1 MWTGP
6 ITVSIPNPHTRIC
19 ADLEV
24 SSITW
29 LETLVFL
36 VVHTPSSYDNSQAP
50 NSTFHLITRQLP
62 SSFTFQ
68 KVSDP
73 AGPFGLNRSPPH
85 HFLLRLKDF
94 PPNLQDVILV
104 ASTAST
110 DIGLFTRSKVPLTS
124 DKPADRTTGV
134 FTMTEMSDDSRRAQ
148 LPMTAGLTDT
158 SPIGFALDLSSKE
171 KVAKPIPADEM
182 DESPTPLP
190 ALMVLNNEGVLA
202 SWWVIYSE
210 SIRQGTIYPGL
221 VIAGGTAQPTQAPPA
236 AIQAPTSA
244 FGAPSMPAFGASAF
258 GSTAPAFG
266 STTSSVFGAPSLPG
280 ITGGAFGGPSAHGK
294 SQSPWG
300 TNTTSTAPSTNSFGT
315 FSSTPSAAPKPA
327 FGAPSFGT
335 TSTPSFGGLGNRVSP
350 WATGGSTGPNA
361 AFGQAGGLPK
371 PTSVFGAPASTK
383 STPAQ
388 SSGFAAFAS
397 KGGFAAA
404 AGAAT
409 SPTGSVF
416 GSKPTSNAFGSPS
429 AGSMNTGSVFGGT
442 ANKVEGKPTFGSSGF
457 VLGSTFKADP
467 NAKDD
472 VAETSGEPKDSFFGG
487 GFSNA
492 LGDTSKNVEAPVS
505 KETEMDSDEAPK
517 TEVPAKIET
526 TTPSSTP
533 AAPKTQLFGS
543 ITPAT
548 GLFGTPVTS
557 STPTAKPALAG
568 FSFGQQTADKLQT
581 AGFSFA
587 NLNAAPS
594 VAPKT
599 PITAGPEPSS
609 KPAVTL
615 ASPQIKEEP
624 TPETPPL
631 SKKIPEAP
639 LPPDSTSKTSY
650 AAGES
655 SASSVEPDAPLPPDF
670 IPKAAVKAAQHPESP
685 ITGKAAEK
693 PVPADLPPPADIPA
707 GPEDE
712 GDDES
717 EFLTEEEGE
726 DESKEPSEEGSG
738 EDVTKDMSP
747 TSEANQTPGF
757 TPQSSFGGTKNR
769 GPESNMFTKI
779 ERPGEVQPQRSLF
792 GEINRST
799 APILPPPRVQQSPR
813 SPSPVRTSVPPRMRP
828 DASRSVSAPD
838 AAFQASQTLGSQ
850 RIGGRSTISTQYL
863 HAASRDGAEQ
873 QAEARRREN
882 RARKE
887 EEETRSLQDD
897 EDDKMQ
903 TYLASDVKP
912 TLTLDAFVAHADYVG
927 NKSMESIPAQVE
939 AVYKDI
945 NSMIDTLGLNAR
957 ALKCFAEGHDVL
969 SKDEGRT
976 IQDLD
981 EGIGEWCLVE
991 VEELSRLVE
1000 VEFAQELEEC
1010 RVKDLV
1016 AKLDICNDLQK
1027 DMIRLRAKH
1036 EDIKK
1041 IIDYYRDPSH
1051 LAIARGQPLSAEQ
1064 AAQQHDLR
1072 RDFTKFQKLLTEAEE
1087 SVTVLKAKI
1096 VSQATSNGKTNGS
1109 AGPTVEAVMRT
1120 IAKMTS
1126 MAEKRSGDIDVLEG
1140 QMRRLRFSST
1150 TSAGSREGSPFATPQ
1165 NNRTSLRN
1173 PGTSSTYGL
1182 FYTPDSIKDT
1192 PQRFQNSLMSSVGS
1206 QSRNSPPRKKL
1217 SGYTA
1222 EEKTLLKLKLARK
1235 KEVTNKLRTALQ
1247 KNGTNVRL
1255 MVDEDDD

>member
-1 MWTGP
+1 M
-6 ITVSIPNPHTRIC
+6 
-19 ADLEV
+19 
-24 SSITW
+24 
-29 LETLVFL
+29 
-36 VVHTPSSYDNSQAP
+36 
-50 NSTFHLITRQLP
+50 
-62 SSFTFQ
+62 
-68 KVSDP
+68 
-73 AGPFGLNRSPPH
+73 
-85 HFLLRLKDF
+85 LRLKDF

-104 ASTAST
+104 ASTASI
-110 DIGLFTRSKVPLTS
+110 DIGLFSRSKVPLAG
-124 DKPADRTTGV
+124 DKPAEKITGV

-148 LPMTAGLTDT
+148 LPMTAELTDT

-171 KVAKPIPADEM
+171 KVPKPIPADEM

-221 VIAGGTAQPTQAPPA
+221 VIAGSVAQPTQASPA
-236 AIQAPTSA
+236 AIQAPTST
-244 FGAPSMPAFGASAF
+244 FGASSKLAFGASPF
-258 GSTAPAFG
+258 SGSTAPAFG
-266 STTSSVFGAPSLPG
+266 STTSSAFGAPSLAAT
-280 ITGGAFGGPSAHGK
+280 TGGTFGGPSTLGK

-300 TNTTSTAPSTNSFGT
+300 TPSTSTAPSTSTFGT
-315 FSSTPSAAPKPA
+315 FGSTPSVAAAKPA

-335 TSTPSFGGLGNRVSP
+335 TSTPSFGGLGNRASP
-350 WATGGSTGPNA
+350 WATGGSTAPNA
-361 AFGQAGGLPK
+361 AFGQAGGLAK
-371 PTSVFGAPASTK
+371 PASVFGTPTSTT
-383 STPAQ
+383 SAAAQ

-397 KGGFAAA
+397 KAGFAAA
-404 AGAAT
+404 AGAAA
-409 SPTGSVF
+409 SPTGSIF
-416 GSKPTSNAFGSPS
+416 GSKPTSNAFSSPNP
-429 AGSMNTGSVFGGT
+429 GSMNTGSVFGEPT
-442 ANKVEGKPTFGSSGF
+442 NKAESKPTFGSSGF

-472 VAETSGEPKDSFFGG
+472 VPDISDERKDSFFGG
-487 GFSNA
+487 EFSNV
-492 LGDTSKNVEAPVS
+492 LGDSSRNVEAPVS
-505 KETEMDSDEAPK
+505 QETEMDSEETPK
-517 TEVPAKIET
+517 LEVPAKVET

-543 ITPAT
+543 TTPAN
-548 GLFGTPVTS
+548 GLFGTPATS
-557 STPTAKPALAG
+557 STPTAKPPMAG
-568 FSFGQQTADKLQT
+568 FSFGQQAADKLQT
-581 AGFSFA
+581 TGSSLA

-594 VAPKT
+594 AASKTPSTADREPLSNRVVAPT
-599 PITAGPEPSS
+599 SPPI
-609 KPAVTL
+609 K
-615 ASPQIKEEP
+615 QEP

-655 SASSVEPDAPLPPDF
+655 SASSVEPDAPL
-670 IPKAAVKAAQHPESP
+670 ATVKAAQPPRSL
-685 ITGKAAEK
+685 ITSKAVDK
-693 PVPADLPPPADIPA
+693 PVPANLPPPADVPA
-707 GPEDE
+707 GPEDD

-717 EFLTEEEGE
+717 EFLTEDEEE
-726 DESKEPSEEGSG
+726 DESQEPSEEGSG
-738 EDVTKDMSP
+738 EDITKDLSP

-769 GPESNMFTKI
+769 GPESSMFTKV
-779 ERPGEVQPQRSLF
+779 ERPGEAQPQRSLF
-792 GEINRST
+792 GEINRSI

-813 SPSPVRTSVPPRMRP
+813 SPSPVRAAVPPRMRP
-828 DASRSVSAPD
+828 DASRSVSAPS
-838 AAFQASQTLGSQ
+838 AAFQASQILGSQ
-850 RIGGRSTISTQYL
+850 RIGGRSMISTQNL
-863 HAASRDGAEQ
+863 PTVSRDGAEQ

-882 RARKE
+882 RARRE
-887 EEETRSLQDD
+887 EEETRALQDD
-897 EDDKMQ
+897 EDDKIQ
-903 TYLASDVKP
+903 TYLAADVKP
-912 TLTLDAFVAHADYVG
+912 TLTLDEFVAHADYIG
-927 NKSMESIPAQVE
+927 NKSLESIPAQVE

-945 NSMIDTLGLNAR
+945 NSMIDTLGVNAR
-957 ALKCFAEGHDVL
+957 SLKCFVEGHDVL

-976 IQDLD
+976 IQDLNED
-981 EGIGEWCLVE
+981 TGEWCLVE

-1016 AKLDICNDLQK
+1016 AKLETCNDLQK

-1041 IIDYYRDPSH
+1041 IIDCYRDPSH
-1051 LAIARGQPLSAEQ
+1051 LAVARAQPLSAEQ

-1096 VSQATSNGKTNGS
+1096 VSQATLNGKTRGS

-1150 TSAGSREGSPFATPQ
+1150 TSATSREASPFATPQ
-1165 NNRTSLRN
+1165 SNRASVRN
-1173 PGTSSTYGL
+1173 PGPSSTYGL
-1182 FYTPDSIKDT
+1182 FYTPDSIKDS

-1206 QSRNSPPRKKL
+1206 QSRSSPPRKKL

-1222 EEKTLLKLKLARK
+1222 EEKAQLKLKLARK
-1235 KEVTNKLRTALQ
+1235 KEVTNKLRTVLQ
-1247 KNGTNVRL
+1247 MNGTNVRL
-1255 MVDEDDD
+1255 MVDDDDD

>member
-1 MWTGP
+1 MWTGS
-6 ITVSIPNPHTRIC
+6 ITVSIPNPHTSIC

-36 VVHTPSSYDNSQAP
+36 VVHTPSSFDNSQAP

-62 SSFTFQ
+62 SSFAFQ

-124 DKPADRTTGV
+124 DKPADRITGV

-148 LPMTAGLTDT
+148 LPMTAELTDT

-202 SWWVIYSE
+202 SWWVVYSE
-210 SIRQGTIYPGL
+210 SIRQGTVYPGL

-244 FGAPSMPAFGASAF
+244 FGAPSTPAFGASAF

-280 ITGGAFGGPSAHGK
+280 ITGGAFGGPSTLGK

-300 TNTTSTAPSTNSFGT
+300 TNSTSTAPSTNSFAT
-315 FSSTPSAAPKPA
+315 FGSTPSAAPKPA

-350 WATGGSTGPNA
+350 WATGGSTAPNA

-442 ANKVEGKPTFGSSGF
+442 ANKVESKPTFGSSGF

-472 VAETSGEPKDSFFGG
+472 VAESSSEPKDSFFGG

-492 LGDTSKNVEAPVS
+492 LGDSSKNVEAPVS

-543 ITPAT
+543 TTPAT
-548 GLFGTPVTS
+548 GPFGTPATS
-557 STPTAKPALAG
+557 STPTAKPTLAG
-568 FSFGQQTADKLQT
+568 FSFGQQTADKPQT

-594 VAPKT
+594 VAPNT
-599 PITAGPEPSS
+599 PTTAGPEPSPN
-609 KPAVTL
+609 PAMTP

-685 ITGKAAEK
+685 ITGNAAEK
-693 PVPADLPPPADIPA
+693 PVPANLPPPADIPA

-828 DASRSVSAPD
+828 DASRSVSAPG
-838 AAFQASQTLGSQ
+838 AAFQASQILGSQ
-850 RIGGRSTISTQYL
+850 RIGGRSMMSTQNL

-912 TLTLDAFVAHADYVG
+912 TLTLDEFVAHADYVG

-945 NSMIDTLGLNAR
+945 NSMIDTLGMNAR
-957 ALKCFAEGHDVL
+957 SLKCFAEGHDVL

-1016 AKLDICNDLQK
+1016 AKLDTCNDLQK

-1041 IIDYYRDPSH
+1041 LIDCYRDPSH